1 MAEKN
6 KDVHSISPEEMLLA
20 LDGIYYEIENKISAA
35 KASVQTEV
43 KYTTVQSQSLEKEL
57 SAKIDEQAAAIKAL
71 RNELMYSLQQTQAVH
86 SDLSDTIKDEVAQKL
101 SPLQEQSATLNEVAE
116 RLQKIDGRIGD
127 VDPVAIANE
136 VLDGIPQPE
145 AIDYSRI
152 IEQIS
157 ERIEVLLYEG
167 GDGALGAPRKA
178 EIDSEKLVADVS
190 DKVLDLMQAQ
200 SIGAVDYEKI
210 VEETTA
216 SVCDRV
222 LEMLQEQPTA
232 EVDVERIVYE
242 TAEKVVESLPPVEK
256 VDYEKLTDLIAE
268 KTVPTEI
275 DVEELS
281 NKVAEKVAPAEVN
294 YEELSTMVAEKIP
307 ATEIDYDM
315 LSDLVAG
322 KVPVPEIDY
331 EGLSEMVAGKV
342 TVPETDYDKLSEM
355 VASKVP
361 VPEIDYEAL
370 SDMVASKVVVPETDY
385 EMLSDL
391 VAGKMPVPETD
402 YEGLAVLV
410 AGKVAPTEI
419 DYDKLSDMVASRVAP
434 PEIDYDKLADMVAS
448 RVAPPAVD
456 YDALAAIVV
465 AKIAEK
471 EETTEVFIDSDGMQ
485 DIADTVST
493 SVASKLAE
501 TLKVDNID
509 YDRVCQAAQAAQIV
523 PDPIDYDRI
532 ADVVAAQITPET
544 VDYDKI
550 ADVVIE
556 RFSAET
562 FTFEEVAEETPVE
575 EAAVAEEPAVEPV
588 AEEPVAEEAPV
599 EETVEAAPV
608 EVNVAVEVAPAAQDE
623 LAAAEVV
630 TEAPVMPTLGL
641 VEADGDLVLRLKR
654 SFTAKLKQS
663 EDDIKTYY
671 SVLKNALC
679 EYKRI
684 NSNISWHG
692 DRFNFGRDTVARVTI
707 IGKTLGLYL
716 ALDPEDPEFKQ
727 TVYRQK
733 DVSKQKAYDGTP
745 FMVKIKSDGGLKK
758 ALRLVAAL
766 AERLGTEKDSAY
778 EEVDYIAMYPNA
790 TDEEMLA
797 EGLIKATKEKK
808 VALDF

>member
-6 KDVHSISPEEMLLA
+6 KDVQSISPEEMLLA
-20 LDGIYYEIENKISAA
+20 LDGIYYEIENKISSA
-35 KASVQTEV
+35 KAAVQTEV

-57 SAKIDEQAAAIKAL
+57 SAKIEEQAAAIKAL
-71 RNELMYSLQQTQAVH
+71 RNELKYSLQQTQAVH
-86 SDLSDTIKDEVAQKL
+86 NDLSDTIKDEVAQKL
-101 SPLQEQSATLNEVAE
+101 APLKDQSATLEEVAE

-136 VLDGIPQPE
+136 VLDGMPQPE
-145 AIDYSRI
+145 SIDYSRI

-167 GDGALGAPRKA
+167 GEGAPTVGGARA
-178 EIDSEKLVADVS
+178 AVDSDKLVADVS
-190 DKVLDLMQAQ
+190 DKVLELMQEQA
-200 SIGAVDYEKI
+200 IGAVDYEKI

-216 SVCDRV
+216 SVCDRI
-222 LEMLQEQPTA
+222 LEMMQDQPVA
-232 EVDVERIVYE
+232 ETVDVERIVYE

-256 VDYEKLTDLIAE
+256 VDYEKLTDLVAE
-268 KTVPTEI
+268 KTAPTEI

-281 NKVAEKVAPAEVN
+281 CKVADKVAPAEVN

-307 ATEIDYDM
+307 ETEIDYDK
-315 LSDLVAG
+315 LSDMVAG

-331 EGLSEMVAGKV
+331 DGLSEMVAGKV
-342 TVPETDYDKLSEM
+342 TVPETDYDKLSDM

-370 SDMVASKVVVPETDY
+370 SDMVAGKVTVPETDY
-385 EMLSDL
+385 DKLSDM

-410 AGKVAPTEI
+410 AGKIAPTEI

-434 PEIDYDKLADMVAS
+434 PEIDYEKLADMVAS
-448 RVAPPAVD
+448 RVPAPTVD

-465 AKIAEK
+465 AKMSEK
-471 EETTEVFIDSDGMQ
+471 EETTEVFIDSDGVQ
-485 DIADTVST
+485 DIADTVSNN
-493 SVASKLAE
+493 VMGKLAE
-501 TLKVDNID
+501 SLNIETID

-523 PDPIDYDRI
+523 PDPVDYDRI
-532 ADVVAAQITPET
+532 ADVV
-544 VDYDKI
+544 
-550 ADVVIE
+550 IE
-556 RFSAET
+556 RLSAET
-562 FTFEEVAEETPVE
+562 FTFEEVV
-575 EAAVAEEPAVEPV
+575 
-588 AEEPVAEEAPV
+588 EEAPV
-599 EETVEAAPV
+599 EETVAEEAAVVEEPATETVVEEAPVEETVAEEVAPV
-608 EVNVAVEVAPAAQDE
+608 EVNVAVEAPAAQEE
-623 LAAAEVV
+623 LAAAEIVS
-630 TEAPVMPTLGL
+630 EAPVMPVLGL
-641 VEADGDLVLRLKR
+641 VEADSDLVLRLKR

-663 EDDIKTYY
+663 EESIKTYY
-671 SVLKNALC
+671 SVLKNALT

-692 DRFNFGRDTVARVTI
+692 DRFNFGRDTVARITI

-758 ALRLVAAL
+758 ALRLVVAL
-766 AERLGTEKDSAY
+766 AERLGTEK
-778 EEVDYIAMYPNA
+778 EPTFETVDYVAMYPNA